1 MNHEQQCEEAEALQ
15 MRAEDTIPGAVY
27 GTMSDYSGRLFLAGG
42 SMRALQCREE
52 VSDWDLFVHP
62 DINPVGIMSTIYE
75 KANKEYDAKA
85 SENAITGRIK
95 EHGVEHT
102 VQIITRW
109 KFKCLHDVL
118 ESFDFRMSQAGVV
131 VSRSGL
137 LTLDWMPGFFE
148 DCAEKRLY
156 YTSPNRT
163 EDPAGSLLRIIKF
176 SRKGWKAI
184 DFRSLAKVV
193 ARAAKPAVHGLGG
206 IYEDRIYEELCKA
219 NVGISSSAMPE
230 AK

>member
-1 MNHEQQCEEAEALQ
+1 MNHEQQCEEAEALKE
-15 MRAEDTIPGAVY
+15 RVEVNLPEAVY
-27 GTMSDYSGRLFLAGG
+27 STLADYPGRVFLAGG
-42 SMRALQCREE
+42 SLRALQCGDE
-52 VSDWDLFVHP
+52 VSDWDLFVQP

-75 KANKEYDAKA
+75 KAHKPYDAKA

-109 KFKCLHDVL
+109 KFKCLREVL

-131 VSRSGL
+131 VARSGL
-137 LTLDWMPGFFE
+137 LILDWMPGFFE

-156 YTSPNRT
+156 YTSPDRT

-184 DFRSLAKVV
+184 DFCSLAKVV
-193 ARAAKPAVHGLGG
+193 ARAAKPAFTCPSGL
-206 IYEDRIYEELCKA
+206 YEDRIYEELCKA